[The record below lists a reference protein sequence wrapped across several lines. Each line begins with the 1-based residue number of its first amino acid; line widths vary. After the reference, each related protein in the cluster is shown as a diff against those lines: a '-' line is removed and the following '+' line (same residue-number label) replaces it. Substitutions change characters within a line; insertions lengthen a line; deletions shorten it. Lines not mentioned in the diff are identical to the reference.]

1 MYEMVYRYELCG
13 GVCVFIHNSGYMYT
27 IMCASVILLRSVY
40 MCDICENNER
50 ILVDPTSNVRSSQR
64 LSHACLSTY

>member
-1 MYEMVYRYELCG
+1 MS
-13 GVCVFIHNSGYMYT
+13 GVRVVKNGYMRAVGE
-27 IMCASVILLRSVY
+27 I
-40 MCDICENNER
+40 CDFIAPYYYNTYYVCER

>member
-1 MYEMVYRYELCG
+1 MVVTIVV
-13 GVCVFIHNSGYMYT
+13 VCIRLYT
-27 IMCASVILLRSVY
+27 FVISLQIIY
-40 MCDICENNER
+40 DICWRKNNER